1 MESGREGIEIRRA
14 VRTDAPGLLA
24 IQRACFLPDLEKY
37 GDEATNPAN
46 ESLERLERK
55 IEACLY
61 FAVLEEG
68 ELIGGIDVRRRDER
82 RYRLN
87 RIFIDP
93 ARQDLG
99 IGRFCVRRIEELF
112 PEAEEWDL
120 DTPHLSFRNHH
131 LYESLGYVKVG
142 ESRQEG
148 SLVLYEYRKAM
159 AR

>member
-1 MESGREGIEIRRA
+1 MTVIEGEA
-14 VRTDAPGLLA
+14 FETSVYDA
-24 IQRACFLPDLEKY
+24 IQD
-37 GDEATNPAN
+37 T
-46 ESLERLERK
+46 
-55 IEACLY
+55 I
-61 FAVLEEG
+61 G
-68 ELIGGIDVRRRDER
+68 EIGGIDVRRRDER

>member
-1 MESGREGIEIRRA
+1 METDGEGIELRRA
-14 VRTDAPGLLA
+14 VRSDAPGLLA

-61 FAVLEEG
+61 FAILERG
-68 ELIGGIDVRRRDER
+68 ELIGGIDARRRDER

-93 ARQDLG
+93 GRQDRG
-99 IGRFCVRRIEELF
+99 IGGRCVRLVEALF

-131 LYESLGYVKVG
+131 LYEKLGYVKVG

-148 SLVLYEYRKAM
+148 SLVLFEYRKTM